1 VTTPPTTARRSWRLV
16 LGVLA
21 FVVLAPVNLVAL
33 PLAALLLATH
43 PGTGRE
49 WLALAVTGGI
59 AAALLLTPE
68 SGLLDALT
76 RAWIVLVS
84 AAFAVSARLRPA
96 AFWPLAL
103 RACLYGAAG
112 VALLGAAVVGPPFWS
127 EVQWEATRGA
137 SGAMRQLVAFVPPL
151 YPAFEPAVRVVGR
164 GWPAWLVLETL
175 VGLALARQLHGRV
188 ARRPLAARR
197 AEREPLVLNARSGR
211 PADAAWNP

>member
-1 VTTPPTTARRSWRLV
+1 MTTPPTTARRSWRLA

-33 PLAALLLATH
+33 PLAALLVATH

-68 SGLLDALT
+68 SGLVDALT

-96 AFWPLAL
+96 GFWPLAL

-112 VALLGAAVVGPPFWS
+112 VALLGGAVVGPPFWS

-137 SGAMRQLVAFVPPL
+137 SGAMRQVVAFAPPL
-151 YPAFEPAVRVVGR
+151 YPAFEPAVRVLGG

-175 VGLALARQLHGRV
+175 AGLALARQLHRRV
-188 ARRPLAARR
+188 ARAPLAALR
-197 AEREPLVLNARSGR
+197 AERKPLVLDARSGP